1 MDLTNAKYYGML
13 ALVGAVIY
21 SLLKLNLFVT
31 QGQLEQQLRLLES
44 QTRAE
49 YATKQDIREI
59 KESMILINT
68 KLDKLNESLR

>member
-1 MDLTNAKYYGML
+1 MELSTLKQYGVM
-13 ALVGAVIY
+13 ALVGMVIY

-31 QGQLEQQLRLLES
+31 QAQLEQQLRLLEA

-59 KESMILINT
+59 KDSIDSLNA
-68 KLDKLNESLR
+68 KLDKVFDRAK